1 MSTLRTH
8 RRRAVLGSFI
18 GTTIEWYDFYL
29 CGLAAALVFNVQFF
43 LSLIHI

>member
-18 GTTIEWYDFYL
+18 GTTIEW
-29 CGLAAALVFNVQFF
+29 